1 MATSPSKTCPPSA
14 SRSSKAGTVTNLHVI
29 GITCIFM
36 VLDIITGF
44 IKAWK
49 DGDVQ
54 SKALRAGLF
63 HKASFILVIVL
74 AQAVELA
81 ADEIPQIQLN
91 VPIVGA
97 ICAYII
103 LTEVVFGV
111 GEPKKHEPRHRRHHG
126 QIPLAPGRRA
136 GERRQ
141 G

>member
-1 MATSPSKTCPPSA
+1 M
-14 SRSSKAGTVTNLHVI
+14 TNLHVI
-29 GITCIFM
+29 GITSIFM

-49 DGDVQ
+49 DNDVK

-74 AQAVELA
+74 AQAVEYA

-103 LTEVVFGV
+103 LTEVVSVLENLKAMNPAIGGIMNKFPAHPDDPSKPDK
-111 GEPKKHEPRHRRHHG
+111 E
-126 QIPLAPGRRA
+126 
-136 GERRQ
+136 
-141 G
+141 

>member
-1 MATSPSKTCPPSA
+1 M
-14 SRSSKAGTVTNLHVI
+14 TNLHVI

-49 DGDVQ
+49 DNDVK

-74 AQAVELA
+74 AQAVEYA

-103 LTEVVFGV
+103 LTEVVSVLENLKAMNPAIGGIMNKFPAHPAD
-111 GEPKKHEPRHRRHHG
+111 EPTDEHNETT
-126 QIPLAPGRRA
+126 
-136 GERRQ
+136 
-141 G
+141 

>member
-1 MATSPSKTCPPSA
+1 M
-14 SRSSKAGTVTNLHVI
+14 TNLHVI

-49 DGDVQ
+49 DDDVQ
-54 SKALRAGLF
+54 SKALRTGLF
-63 HKASFILVIVL
+63 HKAGFLLVIVL

-81 ADEIPQIQLN
+81 ADEIPQIQLD

-103 LTEVVFGV
+103 LTEVVSVLENLKSMNPAIGGIMNKFPAHPADDPTD
-111 GEPKKHEPRHRRHHG
+111 EHNEMT
-126 QIPLAPGRRA
+126 
-136 GERRQ
+136 
-141 G
+141 